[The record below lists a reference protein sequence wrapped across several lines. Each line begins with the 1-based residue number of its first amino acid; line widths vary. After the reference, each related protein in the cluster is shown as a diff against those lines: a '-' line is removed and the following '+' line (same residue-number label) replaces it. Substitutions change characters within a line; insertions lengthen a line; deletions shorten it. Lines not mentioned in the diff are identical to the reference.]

1 MEDPTCDEV
10 QEKSS
15 AVEIPVIED
24 AMIRESQTGAGQTDA
39 DVSHKTL
46 AQPQNVHT

>member
-1 MEDPTCDEV
+1 MEDPTFDKI

-15 AVEIPVIED
+15 AVEIPVIKD
-24 AMIRESQTGAGQTDA
+24 AMIWESHTGAGQTDA

-46 AQPQNVHT
+46 AQAQNVHT

>member
-1 MEDPTCDEV
+1 MEDPTCDKVE
-10 QEKSS
+10 EKSS
-15 AVEIPVIED
+15 AVEIPVIKD
-24 AMIRESQTGAGQTDA
+24 AVIWESQTEAGQTDA

>member
-15 AVEIPVIED
+15 AVEIPVIID
-24 AMIRESQTGAGQTDA
+24 AMIRES
-39 DVSHKTL
+39 
-46 AQPQNVHT
+46 